1 MLYREQN
8 AQRAL
13 SPTSITIADYVINPF
28 VGCDFNCVYCY
39 ARLNS
44 TYQKKKN
51 KLGDDFVEAK
61 PNFIA
66 LLERELREKRPR
78 HVLIGSIT
86 EVYQHC
92 EERTAVT
99 RAVLELLNKNGVTYT
114 ILTKSQRI
122 VRDVDLISADEKN
135 EVYFTVNSL
144 DDRTRRVL
152 EPAASPVEERKEAIM
167 TLHGS
172 GVKMILHVGPVIPC
186 ITEARPLINEFAA
199 ICSLVEFESLN
210 LKMADKTALLF
221 KLQSHYPQAFNE
233 VQLLYKNEHV
243 YNECYRIMEEEV
255 MEITK
260 EKNIQARF
268 FIYPYDSFYLNQIAY

>member
-28 VGCDFNCVYCY
+28 IGCDFNCVYCY

-66 LLERELREKRPR
+66 LLEKELREKRPR

-99 RAVLELLNKNGVTYT
+99 RTILELLNKNGVTYT

-122 VRDVDLISADEKN
+122 VRDVDLIAADEKN

-144 DDRTRRVL
+144 DDETRRIL
-152 EPAASPVEERKEAIM
+152 EPAASSVNDRKDAIR
-167 TLHGS
+167 TLHAG
-172 GVKMILHVGPVIPC
+172 GVRIILHVGPAIPC
-186 ITEARPLINEFAA
+186 ITEALPLINEFAGA
-199 ICSLVEFESLN
+199 CSLIEFESLN
-210 LKMADKTALLF
+210 LKMADKTVLLS

-233 VQLLYKNEHV
+233 VQLLYKNEQT
-243 YNECYRIMEEEV
+243 YDERYRVMKEEV
-255 MEITK
+255 MEIAQ
-260 EKNIQARF
+260 EKKINTRF
-268 FIYPYDSFYLNQIAY
+268 FIYPYDSFYTNQVAY